1 MDSSSAIN
9 VIRDALSPD
18 NTIRRA
24 AERLLDEA
32 AKDNL
37 PSFLTL
43 LIKLVGDAAV
53 ETYIR
58 HFAAVLFKNAIFSR
72 VSTEYFA
79 FPRIP
84 PSIMR
89 FQRNGSPWGTN

>member
-1 MDSSSAIN
+1 MDPFIATS

-18 NTIRRA
+18 NTTRRA
-24 AERLLDEA
+24 AEKRLDDI

-37 PSFLTL
+37 PSFLSL
-43 LIKLVGDAAV
+43 LVKLVGDSSV

-72 VSTEYFA
+72 VTKHHRVLLESL
-79 FPRIP
+79 I
-84 PSIMR
+84 S
-89 FQRNGSPWGTN
+89 S